1 MAKNLFTATGKG
13 AAYLS
18 DESLTDTGGT
28 FHTEAGN
35 KAAMCCDVTQ
45 PTQNINRE
53 MKEIKE
59 EGTMENNNNKEMNV
73 QELSVEN
80 LEQVS
85 AGYLG
90 FLLPIIKK
98 IGIEVVH
105 LFK

>member
-1 MAKNLFTATGKG
+1 
-13 AAYLS
+13 
-18 DESLTDTGGT
+18 
-28 FHTEAGN
+28 
-35 KAAMCCDVTQ
+35 MCCDVTQ
-45 PTQNINRE
+45 PTENINRE

>member
-1 MAKNLFTATGKG
+1 
-13 AAYLS
+13 
-18 DESLTDTGGT
+18 
-28 FHTEAGN
+28 
-35 KAAMCCDVTQ
+35 MCCDVTQ

-59 EGTMENNNNKEMNV
+59 EGTMENNNSKEMNV
-73 QELSVEN
+73 QELSVEK

>member
-1 MAKNLFTATGKG
+1 MC
-13 AAYLS
+13 LS
-18 DESLTDTGGT
+18 DESLADTGGT

-35 KAAMCCDVTQ
+35 KEAMCCDVTQ

-90 FLLPIIKK
+90 FLLPLAKEIGTK
-98 IGIEVVH
+98 IVK
-105 LFK
+105 LFQ

>member
-1 MAKNLFTATGKG
+1 MNEEL
-13 AAYLS
+13 
-18 DESLTDTGGT
+18 
-28 FHTEAGN
+28 
-35 KAAMCCDVTQ
+35 
-45 PTQNINRE
+45 
-53 MKEIKE
+53 KEIME
-59 EGTMENNNNKEMNV
+59 EGTMENNNSKEMNV

>member
-1 MAKNLFTATGKG
+1 MC
-13 AAYLS
+13 LS

-28 FHTEAGN
+28 FYIEAGN
-35 KAAMCCDVTQ
+35 QAAMRCDVTQ

-90 FLLPIIKK
+90 FLLPLAKEIGTK
-98 IGIEVVH
+98 IVK
-105 LFK
+105 LFQ

>member
-1 MAKNLFTATGKG
+1 
-13 AAYLS
+13 
-18 DESLTDTGGT
+18 
-28 FHTEAGN
+28 
-35 KAAMCCDVTQ
+35 MCCDVTQ

-59 EGTMENNNNKEMNV
+59 EGTMENNNSKEMNV

>member
-1 MAKNLFTATGKG
+1 
-13 AAYLS
+13 
-18 DESLTDTGGT
+18 
-28 FHTEAGN
+28 
-35 KAAMCCDVTQ
+35 
-45 PTQNINRE
+45 

>member
-1 MAKNLFTATGKG
+1 
-13 AAYLS
+13 
-18 DESLTDTGGT
+18 
-28 FHTEAGN
+28 
-35 KAAMCCDVTQ
+35 
-45 PTQNINRE
+45 

-90 FLLPIIKK
+90 FLLPLAKEIGTK
-98 IGIEVVH
+98 IVK
-105 LFK
+105 LFQ

>member
-1 MAKNLFTATGKG
+1 
-13 AAYLS
+13 
-18 DESLTDTGGT
+18 
-28 FHTEAGN
+28 
-35 KAAMCCDVTQ
+35 
-45 PTQNINRE
+45 
-53 MKEIKE
+53 MKEIEE